1 MSSFANITQLA
12 ERIQSITAGLHLA
25 IPELIIAGTILFS
38 LLIELFLHGKTE
50 RFSTSWRY
58 FTCQIPLL
66 LALSLS
72 FQRSELGLT
81 GSFAS
86 GLFEANLGSNA
97 INTLILGIGFLLIL
111 MNQIHKKSL
120 SFEELTGFLS
130 ILLGA
135 LLSSLSSNALSLFLS
150 IEFMSMGTYVL
161 VSLRKESSRASLPYV
176 LFGLGSSAL
185 FIYGISLLYG
195 LTGTLDFT
203 SVDFSRGISVADP
216 YLRGFALGLFAVGLL
231 FKMSWAPFHP
241 WNPDVM
247 EHLPAA
253 WMTWIS
259 TAPKLAIAFVG
270 VRLLPGIPI
279 SFANEL
285 AALAIL
291 TLLVGNLGALGQ
303 NKTKRLLAYSSI
315 AHGGFLAMAWFFQP
329 MQALDAI
336 LFYGFLY
343 SIASLLVFYLIDDV
357 GADDVKS
364 FTGLGAEKP
373 LPAFFLLTGLIAL
386 VGLPPAGTFIAK
398 ITYFSLL
405 WSNYEMTT
413 SIGLLVLL
421 IVAILVTAIS
431 LFYYLKIPFQL
442 YFKKSTEKSD
452 LWIELTSLEIYSY
465 GFLTAIL
472 IASILFPAVLTNL
485 WK

>member
-1 MSSFANITQLA
+1 MPTFTNLTQLA
-12 ERIQSITAGLHLA
+12 ERIQSITTGLHLA

-38 LLIELFLHGKTE
+38 LFIELFLHGKTE

-72 FQRSELGLT
+72 FQRSELSSVGT
-81 GSFAS
+81 FAS

-111 MNQIHKKSL
+111 MNQIHKKTL
-120 SFEELTGFLS
+120 TFEELTGFLS

-135 LLSSLSSNALSLFLS
+135 LLSSMSSNALSLFLS

-247 EHLPAA
+247 EQLPAA

-270 VRLLPGIPI
+270 VRLLPALPI

-285 AALAIL
+285 AVLAIL

-329 MQALDAI
+329 IQALDAI

-343 SIASLLVFYLIDDV
+343 SIASLLVFYLIDEV
-357 GADDVKS
+357 AADKVTD
-364 FTGLGAEKP
+364 FAGLGTSKP
-373 LPAFFLLTGLIAL
+373 LPAFFLLTGLIAF

-398 ITYFSLL
+398 MTYFSLL
-405 WSNYEMTT
+405 WSNYEIST

-421 IVAILVTAIS
+421 ITAILVTAIS

-442 YFKKSTEKSD
+442 YFKKTSENTP
-452 LWIELTSLEIYSY
+452 LWADLTSLEIYSY

-472 IASILFPAVLTNL
+472 IASILFPTVFTNL

>member
-25 IPELIIAGTILFS
+25 IPELIVAGTILFS

-120 SFEELTGFLS
+120 TFEELTGFLS

-247 EHLPAA
+247 ENLPAA

-259 TAPKLAIAFVG
+259 TAPKVAIAFVG
-270 VRLLPGIPI
+270 VRLLPSLPV
-279 SFANEL
+279 SFVNEL
-285 AALAIL
+285 AVLAIL

-343 SIASLLVFYLIDDV
+343 SIASLLVFYLIDEV
-357 GADDVKS
+357 GAGDVKS
-364 FTGLGAEKP
+364 FAGLGAEKP

-398 ITYFSLL
+398 MTYFSLL

-421 IVAILVTAIS
+421 LVAILVTAIS

-452 LWIELTSLEIYSY
+452 LWKELTSLEIYSY

>member
-1 MSSFANITQLA
+1 MSSFASISTLT
-12 ERIQSITAGLHLA
+12 ERIQSITAGLNYV
-25 IPELIIAGTILFS
+25 IPELIVAGSILLS
-38 LLIELFLHGKTE
+38 LFIELFLHSKTE
-50 RFSTSWRY
+50 KFSTSWRY

-72 FQRSELGLT
+72 FQRSELGL
-81 GSFAS
+81 SEIFAA
-86 GLFEANLGSNA
+86 GLFEANIGSNA

-111 MNQIHKKSL
+111 MNQIHRKSFT
-120 SFEELTGFLS
+120 FEELIGFLS

-135 LLSSLSSNALSLFLS
+135 LLSSMSTHALSLFLS

-161 VSLRKESSRASLPYV
+161 VSLRKEAARASLPYV

-185 FIYGISLLYG
+185 FLYGISLLYG
-195 LTGTLDFT
+195 LTGSLDFT

-247 EHLPAA
+247 ENLPAS

-259 TAPKLAIAFVG
+259 TAPKIAIAFVG
-270 VRLLPGIPI
+270 IRLLPILPV

-285 AALAIL
+285 AVLAIL
-291 TLLVGNLGALGQ
+291 TLLVGHLGALGQ
-303 NKTKRLLAYSSI
+303 NKTKRLIAYSSI

-329 MQALDAI
+329 AQALDAI

-343 SIASLLVFYLIDDV
+343 SIASLLVFYLIDESGAEDV
-357 GADDVKS
+357 SA
-364 FTGLGAEKP
+364 FAGLGSSKP
-373 LPAFFLLTGLIAL
+373 LPAFFLLTGLVAL
-386 VGLPPAGTFIAK
+386 VGLPPAGTFLAK
-398 ITYFSLL
+398 LTYFSLL
-405 WSNYEMTT
+405 WSNYELNQTVG
-413 SIGLLVLL
+413 ILILL
-421 IVAILVTAIS
+421 IVAIFTTAIS

-442 YFKKSTEKSD
+442 YFKKSLVKSS
-452 LWIELTSLEIYSY
+452 LWSEMRPLEIGSY
-465 GFLTAIL
+465 GFLVAIL
-472 IASILFPAVLTNL
+472 LLSILFPTVLTNL

>member
-1 MSSFANITQLA
+1 MPTFSNLSQLS
-12 ERIQSITAGLHLA
+12 EIIQSIGAGLHLA
-25 IPELIIAGTILFS
+25 IPELIVAGAIIFS
-38 LLIELFLHGKTE
+38 LLIELFLHNKTE
-50 RFSTSWRY
+50 KFSTSWRY
-58 FTCQIPLL
+58 FSCQIPLL

-72 FQRSELGLT
+72 FQRNELGSI

-97 INTLILGIGFLLIL
+97 INTLILTIGFLLIL

-120 SFEELTGFLS
+120 TFEELIGFLS

-135 LLSSLSSNALSLFLS
+135 LLSSLSNNALSLFLS

-161 VSLRKESSRASLPYV
+161 VSLHKESSRASLPYV

-185 FIYGISLLYG
+185 FIYGISLMYG
-195 LTGTLDFT
+195 LTGTLDFS

-231 FKMSWAPFHP
+231 FKMSWVPFHP

-247 EHLPAA
+247 ETLPAG

-259 TAPKLAIAFVG
+259 TAPKIAIAFVG
-270 VRLLPGIPI
+270 IRLLPSLPV
-279 SFANEL
+279 SFSNEL
-285 AALAIL
+285 AVLAIA
-291 TLLVGNLGALGQ
+291 TLLVGNLGALSQ

-315 AHGGFLAMAWFFQP
+315 AHGGFMAMAWFFQP
-329 MQALDAI
+329 IQALDAV

-343 SIASLLVFYLIDDV
+343 SLASLLVFYLIDEKAAENV
-357 GADDVKS
+357 NSYAGI
-364 FTGLGAEKP
+364 GIEKP
-373 LPAFFLLTGLIAL
+373 LPSFFLLTGLVAL
-386 VGLPPAGTFIAK
+386 TGLPPAGTFIAK

-405 WSNYEMTT
+405 WSSYENNPATWVL
-413 SIGLLVLL
+413 ILLV
-421 IVAILVTAIS
+421 VAVLVTAIS
-431 LFYYLKIPFQL
+431 LFYYLKIPFQM
-442 YFKKSTEKSD
+442 YFKKSTEKSKLWAD
-452 LWIELTSLEIYSY
+452 LSFLEMCSY

-472 IASILFPAVLTNL
+472 ITSILFPALVSAL

>member
-25 IPELIIAGTILFS
+25 IPELIVAGTILFS

-50 RFSTSWRY
+50 KFSTSWRY

-72 FQRSELGLT
+72 FQRNELGST

-86 GLFEANLGSNA
+86 GLFEANVGSNA

-120 SFEELTGFLS
+120 TFEELTGFLS

-135 LLSSLSSNALSLFLS
+135 LLSSLSSNSLSLFLS

-195 LTGTLDFT
+195 LTGTLDYT

-247 EHLPAA
+247 EQLPAA

-270 VRLLPGIPI
+270 VRLLPALPV
-279 SFANEL
+279 SFVNDL
-285 AALAIL
+285 AVLAVL

-303 NKTKRLLAYSSI
+303 NNTKRLLAYSSI
-315 AHGGFLAMAWFFQP
+315 AHGGFLAIAWFFQP
-329 MQALDAI
+329 IQALDAI

-343 SIASLLVFYLIDDV
+343 SIASLLVFYLIDEV
-357 GADDVKS
+357 GANEVKS
-364 FTGLGAEKP
+364 FAGLGVEKP

-386 VGLPPAGTFIAK
+386 VGLPPAGTFLAK
-398 ITYFSLL
+398 MTYFSLL

-421 IVAILVTAIS
+421 LVAIVVTAIS

-442 YFKKSTEKSD
+442 YFKKSTEKSN
-452 LWIELTSLEIYSY
+452 LWQELTSLEIYSY

-472 IASILFPAVLTNL
+472 IASILFPAALTNL

>member
-1 MSSFANITQLA
+1 MSSFASISTLT
-12 ERIQSITAGLHLA
+12 ERIQSITAGLNYV
-25 IPELIIAGTILFS
+25 IPELIVAGTILTS
-38 LLIELFLHGKTE
+38 LFIELFLHSKTE
-50 RFSTSWRY
+50 KFSTSWRY

-72 FQRSELGLT
+72 FQRSELGLS
-81 GSFAS
+81 GIFAA
-86 GLFEANLGSNA
+86 GLFEVNIGSNA

-111 MNQIHKKSL
+111 MNQIHKKSFT
-120 SFEELTGFLS
+120 FEELIGFLS

-135 LLSSLSSNALSLFLS
+135 LLSSMSTHALSLFLS

-161 VSLRKESSRASLPYV
+161 VSLRKEAARASLPYV

-185 FIYGISLLYG
+185 FLYGISLLYG
-195 LTGTLDFT
+195 LTGSLDFT

-247 EHLPAA
+247 ENLPAS

-259 TAPKLAIAFVG
+259 TAPKIAIAFVG
-270 VRLLPGIPI
+270 IRLLPILPV

-285 AALAIL
+285 AVLAIL
-291 TLLVGNLGALGQ
+291 TLLVGHLGALGQ

-329 MQALDAI
+329 AQALDAI

-343 SIASLLVFYLIDDV
+343 SIASLLVFYLIDE
-357 GADDVKS
+357 S
-364 FTGLGAEKP
+364 GAEDVSAFASLGSSKP
-373 LPAFFLLTGLIAL
+373 LPAFFLLTGLVAL
-386 VGLPPAGTFIAK
+386 VGLPPAGTFLAK
-398 ITYFSLL
+398 LTYFSLL
-405 WSNYEMTT
+405 WSNYELNQTVG
-413 SIGLLVLL
+413 ILILL
-421 IVAILVTAIS
+421 IVAIFTTAIS

-442 YFKKSTEKSD
+442 YFKKSLVKSS
-452 LWIELTSLEIYSY
+452 LWSEMRPLEIGSY
-465 GFLTAIL
+465 GFLVAIL
-472 IASILFPAVLTNL
+472 LLSILFPTVLTNL

>member
-25 IPELIIAGTILFS
+25 IPELIVAGTILFS

-195 LTGTLDFT
+195 LTGTLDFM

-247 EHLPAA
+247 ENLPAA

-270 VRLLPGIPI
+270 VRLLQGIPI
-279 SFANEL
+279 SFVNEL
-285 AALAIL
+285 AVLAVL

-343 SIASLLVFYLIDDV
+343 SIASLLVFYLIDEV

-364 FTGLGAEKP
+364 FAGLGAEKP

-421 IVAILVTAIS
+421 LVAILVTAIS

-452 LWIELTSLEIYSY
+452 LWKELTSLEIYSY

>member
-1 MSSFANITQLA
+1 MSSFAAISQLT
-12 ERIQSITAGLHLA
+12 ERIQSITTGLNYV
-25 IPELIIAGTILFS
+25 IPELIVAGSILLS
-38 LLIELFLHGKTE
+38 LFIELFLHAKTE
-50 RFSTSWRY
+50 KFSTSWRY

-72 FQRSELGLT
+72 FQRSELGLN
-81 GSFAS
+81 GVFAA

-97 INTLILGIGFLLIL
+97 INTLILSIGFLLIL
-111 MNQIHKKSL
+111 MNQIHRKSFT
-120 SFEELTGFLS
+120 FEELIGFLS

-135 LLSSLSSNALSLFLS
+135 LLSSMSANALSLFLS
-150 IEFMSMGTYVL
+150 IEFMSIGTYVL
-161 VSLRKESSRASLPYV
+161 VSLRKEAARASLPYV

-185 FIYGISLLYG
+185 FLYGISLVYG

-247 EHLPAA
+247 ENLPAS

-270 VRLLPGIPI
+270 IRIIPLLPV

-285 AALAIL
+285 AILAVL
-291 TLLVGNLGALGQ
+291 TLLVGHLGALGQ

-329 MQALDAI
+329 TQALDAL

-343 SIASLLVFYLIDDV
+343 SIASLLVFYLIDES
-357 GADDVKS
+357 GADDVS
-364 FTGLGAEKP
+364 AFAGLGSIKP
-373 LPAFFLLTGLIAL
+373 LPSFFLLVGLIAL
-386 VGLPPAGTFIAK
+386 LGLPPAGTFLAK
-398 ITYFSLL
+398 LTYFSLL
-405 WSNYEMTT
+405 WSNYEINQAMG
-413 SIGLLVLL
+413 ILILL
-421 IVAILVTAIS
+421 IVAIFTTAIS
-431 LFYYLKIPFQL
+431 LYYYLKIPFQL
-442 YFKKSTEKSD
+442 YFKKSLVKSS
-452 LWIELTSLEIYSY
+452 LWSEMNSLEIYSY

-472 IASILFPAVLTNL
+472 ILSILFPTVLTNL
-485 WK
+485 W

>member
-25 IPELIIAGTILFS
+25 IPELIVAGTILFS

-195 LTGTLDFT
+195 LTGTLDFM

-247 EHLPAA
+247 ENLPAA

-270 VRLLPGIPI
+270 VRLLPSLPV
-279 SFANEL
+279 SFVNEL
-285 AALAIL
+285 AVLAIL

-303 NKTKRLLAYSSI
+303 NNTKRLLAYSSI

-343 SIASLLVFYLIDDV
+343 SIASLLVFYLIDEV

-364 FTGLGAEKP
+364 FAGLGTEKP

-398 ITYFSLL
+398 MTYFSLL

-421 IVAILVTAIS
+421 LVAIIVTAIS
-431 LFYYLKIPFQL
+431 LFYYLKIPFQM
-442 YFKKSTEKSD
+442 YFKKSSEKSN
-452 LWIELTSLEIYSY
+452 LWKGLTSLEIYSY

>member
-25 IPELIIAGTILFS
+25 IPELIVAGTILFS

-50 RFSTSWRY
+50 KFSTSWRY

-72 FQRSELGLT
+72 FQRNELGST

-86 GLFEANLGSNA
+86 GLFEANVGSNA

-111 MNQIHKKSL
+111 MNQIHKKSIT
-120 SFEELTGFLS
+120 FEELTGFLS

-135 LLSSLSSNALSLFLS
+135 LLSSLSSNSLSLFLS

-195 LTGTLDFT
+195 LTGTLDYT

-247 EHLPAA
+247 EQLPAA

-270 VRLLPGIPI
+270 VRLLPALPV
-279 SFANEL
+279 SFVNEL
-285 AALAIL
+285 AILAVL

-303 NKTKRLLAYSSI
+303 NNTKRLLAYSSI
-315 AHGGFLAMAWFFQP
+315 AHGGFLAIAWFFQP
-329 MQALDAI
+329 IQALDAI

-343 SIASLLVFYLIDDV
+343 SIASLLVFYLIDEV
-357 GADDVKS
+357 GANEVKS
-364 FTGLGAEKP
+364 FAGLGAEKP

-386 VGLPPAGTFIAK
+386 VGLPPAGTFLAK
-398 ITYFSLL
+398 MTYFSLL

-421 IVAILVTAIS
+421 LVAIVVTAIS

-442 YFKKSTEKSD
+442 YFKKSTEKSN
-452 LWIELTSLEIYSY
+452 LWQELTSLEIYSY

-472 IASILFPAVLTNL
+472 IASILFPAALTNL

>member
-1 MSSFANITQLA
+1 MSSFANITQLT
-12 ERIQSITAGLHLA
+12 ERIQSITAGLQLV

-38 LLIELFLHGKTE
+38 LFIELFLHGKTE
-50 RFSTSWRY
+50 KFSTSWRY
-58 FTCQIPLL
+58 FILQIPLL

-72 FQRSELGLT
+72 FQRSELALT

-86 GLFEANLGSNA
+86 GLFDINLGSNA
-97 INTLILGIGFLLIL
+97 VNTLILAIGFLLIL
-111 MNQIHKKSL
+111 MNQIHQKSFT
-120 SFEELTGFLS
+120 FEELTGFLS

-135 LLSSLSSNALSLFLS
+135 LLVTLSTSALSLFLS

-161 VSLRKESSRASLPYV
+161 VSLRKEAARASLPYV

-185 FIYGISLLYG
+185 FLYGISILYG
-195 LTGTLDFT
+195 LTGTLDLT
-203 SVDFSRGISVADP
+203 SVDFSRGLSVADP
-216 YLRGFALGLFAVGLL
+216 LLRGFALGLFAVGLL

-247 EHLPAA
+247 ENLPAS

-270 VRLLPGIPI
+270 VRLLSALPV

-285 AALAIL
+285 AVLAIL

-315 AHGGFLAMAWFFQP
+315 AHGGFIALAWFFQP
-329 MQALDAI
+329 IQALDAI

-343 SIASLLVFYLIDDV
+343 SIASLLVFYLIDES
-357 GADDVKS
+357 GADDMTA
-364 FTGLGAEKP
+364 FAGLGSAKP
-373 LPAFFLLTGLIAL
+373 LPSFFLLSGLIAL

-398 ITYFSLL
+398 LTYFSLL
-405 WSNYEMTT
+405 WSNYEINPA
-413 SIGLLVLL
+413 IGLLLVLL
-421 IVAILVTAIS
+421 VAIAMTAVSLV
-431 LFYYLKIPFQL
+431 YYLKIPFQMF
-442 YFKKSTEKSD
+442 FKKSSNKSNI
-452 LWIELTSLEIYSY
+452 WTELTSLQIYSY
-465 GFLTAIL
+465 GFLTLIL
-472 IASILFPAVLTNL
+472 ILSILFPAVLTNL

>member
-1 MSSFANITQLA
+1 MSSFASISTLT
-12 ERIQSITAGLHLA
+12 ERIQSITAGLNYV
-25 IPELIIAGTILFS
+25 IPELIVAGTILTS
-38 LLIELFLHGKTE
+38 LFIELFLHSKTE
-50 RFSTSWRY
+50 KFSTSWRY

-72 FQRSELGLT
+72 FQRSELGLS
-81 GSFAS
+81 GIFAA
-86 GLFEANLGSNA
+86 GLFEVNIGSNA

-111 MNQIHKKSL
+111 MNQIHRKSFT
-120 SFEELTGFLS
+120 FEEMIGFLS

-135 LLSSLSSNALSLFLS
+135 LLSSMSTHALSLFLS
-150 IEFMSMGTYVL
+150 IEFMSIGTYVL
-161 VSLRKESSRASLPYV
+161 VSLRKEAARASLPYV

-185 FIYGISLLYG
+185 FLYGISLLYG
-195 LTGTLDFT
+195 LTGSLDFT

-247 EHLPAA
+247 ENLPAS

-259 TAPKLAIAFVG
+259 TAPKIAIAFVG
-270 VRLLPGIPI
+270 IRLLSILPV

-285 AALAIL
+285 AVLAVL
-291 TLLVGNLGALGQ
+291 TLMVGHLGALGQ

-329 MQALDAI
+329 AQALDAI

-343 SIASLLVFYLIDDV
+343 SIASLLVFYLIDESGAEDV
-357 GADDVKS
+357 SA
-364 FTGLGAEKP
+364 FAGLGSSKP
-373 LPAFFLLTGLIAL
+373 LPAFFLLTGLVAL
-386 VGLPPAGTFIAK
+386 VGLPPAGTFLAK
-398 ITYFSLL
+398 LTYFSLL
-405 WSNYEMTT
+405 WSNYELNQTVG
-413 SIGLLVLL
+413 ILILL
-421 IVAILVTAIS
+421 IVAIFTTAIS

-442 YFKKSTEKSD
+442 YFKKSLVKSS
-452 LWIELTSLEIYSY
+452 LWLEMRPLEIGSY
-465 GFLTAIL
+465 GFLVAIL
-472 IASILFPAVLTNL
+472 LLSILFPTVLTNL

>member
-1 MSSFANITQLA
+1 MSSFASISTLT
-12 ERIQSITAGLHLA
+12 ERIQSITAGLNYV
-25 IPELIIAGTILFS
+25 IPELIVAGSILLS
-38 LLIELFLHGKTE
+38 LFIELFLHSKTE
-50 RFSTSWRY
+50 KFSTSWRY

-72 FQRSELGLT
+72 FQRSELGLS
-81 GSFAS
+81 GIFAA
-86 GLFEANLGSNA
+86 GLFEANIGSNA

-111 MNQIHKKSL
+111 MNQIHKKSFT
-120 SFEELTGFLS
+120 FEELIGFLS

-135 LLSSLSSNALSLFLS
+135 LLSSMSTHALNLFLS

-161 VSLRKESSRASLPYV
+161 VSLRKEAARASLPYV

-185 FIYGISLLYG
+185 FLYGISLLYG
-195 LTGTLDFT
+195 LTGSLDFT

-247 EHLPAA
+247 ENLPAS

-259 TAPKLAIAFVG
+259 TAPKIAIAFVG
-270 VRLLPGIPI
+270 IRLLPILPV

-285 AALAIL
+285 AVLAVL
-291 TLLVGNLGALGQ
+291 TLLVGHLGALGQ

-329 MQALDAI
+329 AQALDAI

-343 SIASLLVFYLIDDV
+343 SIASLLVFYLIDES
-357 GADDVKS
+357 GADEVS
-364 FTGLGAEKP
+364 AFAGLGSSKP
-373 LPAFFLLTGLIAL
+373 LPAFFLLTGLVAL
-386 VGLPPAGTFIAK
+386 VGLPPAGTFLAK
-398 ITYFSLL
+398 LTYFSLL
-405 WSNYEMTT
+405 WSNYELNQTVG
-413 SIGLLVLL
+413 ILILL
-421 IVAILVTAIS
+421 IVAIFTTAIS

-442 YFKKSTEKSD
+442 YFKKSLGKSS
-452 LWIELTSLEIYSY
+452 LWSEMRPLEIGSY
-465 GFLTAIL
+465 GFLVAIL
-472 IASILFPAVLTNL
+472 LLSILFPTVLTNL

>member
-1 MSSFANITQLA
+1 MSTFSNLTQLA
-12 ERIQSITAGLHLA
+12 EKIQSITTGLHLA
-25 IPELIIAGTILFS
+25 IPELIVAGTILFS
-38 LLIELFLHGKTE
+38 LLIELLLHTKTE
-50 RFSTSWRY
+50 KFSTSWRY
-58 FTCQIPLL
+58 FSCQIPLL

-72 FQRSELGLT
+72 FQRTELGLT

-86 GLFEANLGSNA
+86 GLFEANLGSDA

-120 SFEELTGFLS
+120 TFEELTGFLS

-135 LLSSLSSNALSLFLS
+135 LLSSMSSNALSLFLS

-247 EHLPAA
+247 EKLPAA

-259 TAPKLAIAFVG
+259 TAPKLAITFVG
-270 VRLLPGIPI
+270 VRLLPSLPV

-285 AALAIL
+285 AVLAIL
-291 TLLVGNLGALGQ
+291 TLLIGNLGALGQ

-315 AHGGFLAMAWFFQP
+315 AHGGFLGMAWFFQP
-329 MQALDAI
+329 VQALDAI

-343 SIASLLVFYLIDDV
+343 SIASLLVFYLIDEVAAEDV
-357 GADDVKS
+357 SDFA
-364 FTGLGAEKP
+364 GLGNSKP
-373 LPAFFLLTGLIAL
+373 FPAFFLLTGLIAL

-398 ITYFSLL
+398 VTYFSLL
-405 WSNYEMTT
+405 WSNYEVTT

-421 IVAILVTAIS
+421 VVALLVTAIS

-442 YFKKSTEKSD
+442 YFKKPAKKTT
-452 LWIELTSLEIYSY
+452 LWMDLTSIEIYSY
-465 GFLTAIL
+465 GFLTLIL
-472 IASILFPAVLTNL
+472 IASILFPAVFTNL

>member
-1 MSSFANITQLA
+1 MSSFTNLTQLA

-25 IPELIIAGTILFS
+25 IPELIVAGTILFS

-72 FQRSELGLT
+72 FQRSELGST

-120 SFEELTGFLS
+120 TFEELTGFLS

-247 EHLPAA
+247 ENLPAS

-270 VRLLPGIPI
+270 VRLLPTLPV
-279 SFANEL
+279 SFVNEL
-285 AALAIL
+285 AVLAVL

-303 NKTKRLLAYSSI
+303 NNTKRLLAYSSI
-315 AHGGFLAMAWFFQP
+315 AHGGFLAIAWFFQP
-329 MQALDAI
+329 IQALDAI

-343 SIASLLVFYLIDDV
+343 SIASLLVFYLIDEV
-357 GADDVKS
+357 GADEVKS
-364 FTGLGAEKP
+364 FAGLGVENP

-386 VGLPPAGTFIAK
+386 VGLPPAGTFLAK
-398 ITYFSLL
+398 MTYFSLL

-421 IVAILVTAIS
+421 LVAIVVTAIS

-442 YFKKSTEKSD
+442 YFKKSTEKSN
-452 LWIELTSLEIYSY
+452 LWQELTSLEIYSY

-472 IASILFPAVLTNL
+472 IASILFPTALTNL

>member
-1 MSSFANITQLA
+1 MPFFDNISLLH
-12 ERIQSITAGLHLA
+12 ERIQSITAGLQLV
-25 IPELIIAGTILFS
+25 IPELIISGTVLFS

-50 RFSTSWRY
+50 KFSTSWRY
-58 FTCQIPLL
+58 FFLQIPLL

-72 FQRSELGLT
+72 FQRNELALT

-97 INTLILGIGFLLIL
+97 VNTLILSIGFLLIL

-120 SFEELTGFLS
+120 SFEELIGFLS
-130 ILLGA
+130 ILLG
-135 LLSSLSSNALSLFLS
+135 SLFVTMSTSGLSLFLS

-185 FIYGISLLYG
+185 FVYGISLIYG
-195 LTGTLDFT
+195 LTGTLDF
-203 SVDFSRGISVADP
+203 SGVDFSRGISVADP
-216 YLRGFALGLFAVGLL
+216 FLRGLALGLFAVGLL

-247 EHLPAA
+247 ENLPAS

-270 VRLLPGIPI
+270 IRILPILPV
-279 SFANEL
+279 SYVNEL
-285 AALAIL
+285 AALAVL
-291 TLLVGNLGALGQ
+291 TLVIGNFGALGQ

-329 MQALDAI
+329 TQALDAI

-343 SIASLLVFYLIDDV
+343 SIASLLVFYLID
-357 GADDVKS
+357 VK
-364 FTGLGAEKP
+364 GAEDVTSFAGQGVAKP
-373 LPAFFLLTGLIAL
+373 LPSFFLLSGLVAL
-386 VGLPPAGTFIAK
+386 VGLPPAGTFLAK
-398 ITYFSLL
+398 LTYFSLL
-405 WSNYEMTT
+405 WSNYEINP
-413 SIGLLVLL
+413 SVGILILLLV
-421 IVAILVTAIS
+421 AIFTTAVS

-442 YFKKSTEKSD
+442 YFKKSTLKS
-452 LWIELTSLEIYSY
+452 TSWSTTSALEIYSY

-472 IASILFPAVLTNL
+472 IVSILFPGLVTNL

>member
-25 IPELIIAGTILFS
+25 IPELIVAGTILFS

-50 RFSTSWRY
+50 KFSTSWRY

-72 FQRSELGLT
+72 FQRNELGST

-86 GLFEANLGSNA
+86 GLFEANVGSNA

-120 SFEELTGFLS
+120 TFEELTGFLS

-135 LLSSLSSNALSLFLS
+135 LLSSLSSNSLSLFLS

-195 LTGTLDFT
+195 LTGTLDYT

-247 EHLPAA
+247 EQLPAA

-259 TAPKLAIAFVG
+259 TAPKIAIAFVG
-270 VRLLPGIPI
+270 VRLLPALPV
-279 SFANEL
+279 SFVNEL
-285 AALAIL
+285 AILAVL

-303 NKTKRLLAYSSI
+303 NNTKRLLAYSSI
-315 AHGGFLAMAWFFQP
+315 AHGGFLAIAWFFQP
-329 MQALDAI
+329 IQALDAI

-343 SIASLLVFYLIDDV
+343 SIASLLVFYLIDEV
-357 GADDVKS
+357 GANEVKS
-364 FTGLGAEKP
+364 FAGLGVEKP

-386 VGLPPAGTFIAK
+386 VGLPPAGTFLAK
-398 ITYFSLL
+398 MTYFSLL

-421 IVAILVTAIS
+421 LVAIVVTAIS

-442 YFKKSTEKSD
+442 YFKKSTEKSN
-452 LWIELTSLEIYSY
+452 LWQELTSLEIYSY

-472 IASILFPAVLTNL
+472 IASILFPAALTNL

>member
-1 MSSFANITQLA
+1 MSSFANITQLT
-12 ERIQSITAGLHLA
+12 ERIQSITAGLQLV

-50 RFSTSWRY
+50 KFSTSWRY
-58 FTCQIPLL
+58 FTVQIPLL

-72 FQRSELGLT
+72 FQRSELALT
-81 GSFAS
+81 GTFAS

-97 INTLILGIGFLLIL
+97 INTLILGIGFLLIM
-111 MNQIHKKSL
+111 MNQIHKKTL
-120 SFEELTGFLS
+120 TFEEMTGFLA

-135 LLSSLSSNALSLFLS
+135 LLSSLSTNALSLFLS

-161 VSLRKESSRASLPYV
+161 VSLRKEAARASLPYV

-185 FIYGISLLYG
+185 FLYGISLLYG
-195 LTGTLDFT
+195 LTGTLDLT

-247 EHLPAA
+247 ENLPAA
-253 WMTWIS
+253 WMSWIS

-270 VRLLPGIPI
+270 IRLLPAMPV
-279 SFANEL
+279 SFVNEL
-285 AALAIL
+285 AVLAIL

-303 NKTKRLLAYSSI
+303 NNTKRLLAYSSI

-343 SIASLLVFYLIDDV
+343 SIASILVFYLIDEASAEEV
-357 GADDVKS
+357 TAFS
-364 FTGLGAEKP
+364 GLGASKP
-373 LPAFFLLTGLIAL
+373 LPSFFLLTGLVAL

-398 ITYFSLL
+398 LTYFSLL
-405 WSNYEMTT
+405 WSSYEINPAVGT
-413 SIGLLVLL
+413 LVLL
-421 IVAILVTAIS
+421 IVAIFTTAIA
-431 LFYYLKIPFQL
+431 LVYYLKIPFQM
-442 YFKKSTEKSD
+442 YFKKSTEKSS
-452 LWIELTSLEIYSY
+452 LWSELSGLQIYSY

-472 IASILFPAVLTNL
+472 LLSILFPGVLTNL

>member
-120 SFEELTGFLS
+120 TFEELTGFLS

-247 EHLPAA
+247 ENLPAA

-259 TAPKLAIAFVG
+259 TAPKVAIAFVG
-270 VRLLPGIPI
+270 VRLLPSLPV
-279 SFANEL
+279 SFVNEL
-285 AALAIL
+285 AVLAIL

-343 SIASLLVFYLIDDV
+343 SIASLLVFYLIDEV
-357 GADDVKS
+357 GAGDVKS
-364 FTGLGAEKP
+364 FAGLGAEKP

-421 IVAILVTAIS
+421 LVAILVTAIS

-452 LWIELTSLEIYSY
+452 LWKELTSLEIYSY

>member
-25 IPELIIAGTILFS
+25 IPELIVAGTILFS

-72 FQRSELGLT
+72 FQRSEIGLT

-195 LTGTLDFT
+195 LTGTLDFM

-247 EHLPAA
+247 ENLPAA

-270 VRLLPGIPI
+270 VRLLPSLPV
-279 SFANEL
+279 SFVNEL
-285 AALAIL
+285 AVLAIL

-303 NKTKRLLAYSSI
+303 NNTKRLLAYSSI

-343 SIASLLVFYLIDDV
+343 SIASLLVFYLIDEV

-364 FTGLGAEKP
+364 FAGLGTEKP

-398 ITYFSLL
+398 MTYFSLL

-421 IVAILVTAIS
+421 LVAIIVTAIS
-431 LFYYLKIPFQL
+431 LFYYLKIPFQM
-442 YFKKSTEKSD
+442 YFKKSSEKSN
-452 LWIELTSLEIYSY
+452 LWKGLTSLEIYSY

>member
-1 MSSFANITQLA
+1 MSTFSNLTQLA
-12 ERIQSITAGLHLA
+12 EKIQSITTGLHLA
-25 IPELIIAGTILFS
+25 IPELIVAGTILFS
-38 LLIELFLHGKTE
+38 LLIELFLHTKTE
-50 RFSTSWRY
+50 KFSTSWRY

-72 FQRSELGLT
+72 FQRTELGIT

-86 GLFEANLGSNA
+86 GLFEANLGSDA

-120 SFEELTGFLS
+120 TFEELTGFLS

-135 LLSSLSSNALSLFLS
+135 LLSSMSSNALSLFLS

-247 EHLPAA
+247 EKLPAA
-253 WMTWIS
+253 WMNWIS

-270 VRLLPGIPI
+270 VRLLPSLPV

-291 TLLVGNLGALGQ
+291 TLLVGNLGAMGQ

-329 MQALDAI
+329 VQALDAI

-343 SIASLLVFYLIDDV
+343 SIASLLVFYLIDEVAAEDV
-357 GADDVKS
+357 SDFA
-364 FTGLGAEKP
+364 GLGNSKP
-373 LPAFFLLTGLIAL
+373 MPAFFLLTGLIAL

-398 ITYFSLL
+398 VTYFSLL
-405 WSNYEMTT
+405 WSNYEVTT

-421 IVAILVTAIS
+421 VVALLVTAIS

-442 YFKKSTEKSD
+442 YFKKPAKKTT
-452 LWIELTSLEIYSY
+452 LWMDLTSIEIYSY
-465 GFLTAIL
+465 GFLTLIL
-472 IASILFPAVLTNL
+472 IASILFPAVFTNL

>member
-1 MSSFANITQLA
+1 MSSFAAISQLT
-12 ERIQSITAGLHLA
+12 ERIQSITTGLNYV
-25 IPELIIAGTILFS
+25 IPELIVAGSILLS
-38 LLIELFLHGKTE
+38 LFIELFLHAKTE
-50 RFSTSWRY
+50 KFSTSWRY

-72 FQRSELGLT
+72 FQRSELGLN
-81 GSFAS
+81 GVFAA

-97 INTLILGIGFLLIL
+97 INTLILSIGFLLIL
-111 MNQIHKKSL
+111 MNQIHRKSFT
-120 SFEELTGFLS
+120 FEELIGFLS

-135 LLSSLSSNALSLFLS
+135 LLSSMSANALSLFLS
-150 IEFMSMGTYVL
+150 IEFMSIGTYVL
-161 VSLRKESSRASLPYV
+161 VSLRKEAARASLPYV

-185 FIYGISLLYG
+185 FLYGISLVYG

-247 EHLPAA
+247 ENLPAS

-270 VRLLPGIPI
+270 IRIIPLLPV

-285 AALAIL
+285 AILAVL
-291 TLLVGNLGALGQ
+291 TLLVGHLGALGQ

-329 MQALDAI
+329 TQALDAL

-343 SIASLLVFYLIDDV
+343 SIASLLVFYLIDES
-357 GADDVKS
+357 GADDVS
-364 FTGLGAEKP
+364 AFAGLGSIKP
-373 LPAFFLLTGLIAL
+373 LPSFFLLVGLIAL
-386 VGLPPAGTFIAK
+386 LGLPPAGTFLAK
-398 ITYFSLL
+398 LTYFSLL
-405 WSNYEMTT
+405 WSNYEINQAMG
-413 SIGLLVLL
+413 ILILL
-421 IVAILVTAIS
+421 IVAIFTTAIS
-431 LFYYLKIPFQL
+431 LYYYLKIPFQL
-442 YFKKSTEKSD
+442 YFKKSLVKSS
-452 LWIELTSLEIYSY
+452 LWSEMNSLEIYSY

-472 IASILFPAVLTNL
+472 ILSILFPTVLTNL

>member
-1 MSSFANITQLA
+1 MSSFAAISQLT
-12 ERIQSITAGLHLA
+12 ERIQSITTGLNYV
-25 IPELIIAGTILFS
+25 IPELIVAGSILLS
-38 LLIELFLHGKTE
+38 LFIELFLHAKTE
-50 RFSTSWRY
+50 KFSTSWRY

-72 FQRSELGLT
+72 FQRSELGLN
-81 GSFAS
+81 GVFAA

-97 INTLILGIGFLLIL
+97 INTLILSIGFLLIL
-111 MNQIHKKSL
+111 MNQIHRKSFT
-120 SFEELTGFLS
+120 FEELIGFLS

-135 LLSSLSSNALSLFLS
+135 LLSSMSANALSLFLS
-150 IEFMSMGTYVL
+150 IEFMSIGTYVL
-161 VSLRKESSRASLPYV
+161 VSLRKEAVRASLPYV

-185 FIYGISLLYG
+185 FLYGISLVYG

-247 EHLPAA
+247 ENLPAS

-270 VRLLPGIPI
+270 IRIIPLLPV

-285 AALAIL
+285 AILAVL
-291 TLLVGNLGALGQ
+291 TLLVGHLGALGQ

-329 MQALDAI
+329 TQALDAL

-343 SIASLLVFYLIDDV
+343 SIASLLVFYLIDES
-357 GADDVKS
+357 GADDVS
-364 FTGLGAEKP
+364 AFAGLGSIKP
-373 LPAFFLLTGLIAL
+373 LPSFFLLVGLIAL
-386 VGLPPAGTFIAK
+386 LGLPPAGTFLAK
-398 ITYFSLL
+398 LTYFSLL
-405 WSNYEMTT
+405 WSNYEINQAMG
-413 SIGLLVLL
+413 ILILL
-421 IVAILVTAIS
+421 IVAIFTTAIS
-431 LFYYLKIPFQL
+431 LYYYLKIPFQL
-442 YFKKSTEKSD
+442 YFKKSLVKSS
-452 LWIELTSLEIYSY
+452 LWSEMNSLEIYSY

-472 IASILFPAVLTNL
+472 ILSILFPTVLTNL

>member
-38 LLIELFLHGKTE
+38 LLVELFLHGKTE
-50 RFSTSWRY
+50 KFSTSWRY
-58 FTCQIPLL
+58 FSCQIPLL

-120 SFEELTGFLS
+120 TFEELIGFLS

-135 LLSSLSSNALSLFLS
+135 LLSSMSSNALSLFLS

-161 VSLRKESSRASLPYV
+161 VSLRKESSKASLPYV

-203 SVDFSRGISVADP
+203 SVDFSRGISVANP

-285 AALAIL
+285 AALSIL

-329 MQALDAI
+329 VQALDSI

-343 SIASLLVFYLIDDV
+343 SIASLLVFYLIDEVAASDV
-357 GADDVKS
+357 AAFAGQGS
-364 FTGLGAEKP
+364 EKP

-413 SIGLLVLL
+413 SIGLLILL

-431 LFYYLKIPFQL
+431 LIYYLKIPFQL
-442 YFKKSTEKSD
+442 YFKKSKQKSD
-452 LWIELTSLEIYSY
+452 LWKELTSLEIYSY

>member
-1 MSSFANITQLA
+1 MSSFANLNQLA

-25 IPELIIAGTILFS
+25 IPELIVAGTILFS
-38 LLIELFLHGKTE
+38 LLIELFLQGKTE
-50 RFSTSWRY
+50 KFSTSWRY
-58 FTCQIPLL
+58 FILQIPLL

-72 FQRSELGLT
+72 FQRSELALT

-97 INTLILGIGFLLIL
+97 VNTLILAIGFLLIL
-111 MNQIHKKSL
+111 MNQIHKKSFT
-120 SFEELTGFLS
+120 FEELTGFLS

-135 LLSSLSSNALSLFLS
+135 LFATMSTSALSLFLS

-161 VSLRKESSRASLPYV
+161 LSLRKQAARASLPYV

-203 SVDFSRGISVADP
+203 HVDFSRGISVADP

-231 FKMSWAPFHP
+231 FKMSWAPLHP

-247 EHLPAA
+247 ENLPAS

-270 VRLLPGIPI
+270 IRIIPQLPV
-279 SFANEL
+279 SFVNEL
-285 AALAIL
+285 AVLAIL

-315 AHGGFLAMAWFFQP
+315 AHGGFIAMAWFFQP
-329 MQALDAI
+329 NQALDAI

-343 SIASLLVFYLIDDV
+343 SIASLLVFYLIDE
-357 GADDVKS
+357 S
-364 FTGLGAEKP
+364 GAEDVTAFAGQGSAKP
-373 LPAFFLLTGLIAL
+373 LPSFFLMFGLIAL

-398 ITYFSLL
+398 LTYFSLL
-405 WSNYEMTT
+405 WSNYEINPTLGILILLLGAIFMTAV
-413 SIGLLVLL
+413 SLV
-421 IVAILVTAIS
+421 
-431 LFYYLKIPFQL
+431 YYLKIPFQL
-442 YFKKSTEKSD
+442 YFKKSSGKSS
-452 LWIELTSLEIYSY
+452 LWSELTNLQIYSY

-472 IASILFPAVLTNL
+472 LLSILYPAVLTNL

>member
-1 MSSFANITQLA
+1 
-12 ERIQSITAGLHLA
+12 
-25 IPELIIAGTILFS
+25 
-38 LLIELFLHGKTE
+38 
-50 RFSTSWRY
+50 
-58 FTCQIPLL
+58 
-66 LALSLS
+66 
-72 FQRSELGLT
+72 
-81 GSFAS
+81 
-86 GLFEANLGSNA
+86 
-97 INTLILGIGFLLIL
+97 
-111 MNQIHKKSL
+111 
-120 SFEELTGFLS
+120 
-130 ILLGA
+130 
-135 LLSSLSSNALSLFLS
+135 LSSNALSLFLS
-150 IEFMSMGTYVL
+150 IELMSMGTYVL

-203 SVDFSRGISVADP
+203 SVDFSRGVSVADP

-247 EHLPAA
+247 EQLPAA

-270 VRLLPGIPI
+270 VRLLPGLPI
-279 SFANEL
+279 SYANEL
-285 AALAIL
+285 AVLAIL

-303 NKTKRLLAYSSI
+303 NNTKRLLAYSSI

-329 MQALDAI
+329 IQALDAI

-343 SIASLLVFYLIDDV
+343 SIASLLVFYLIDDAA
-357 GADDVKS
+357 ADKITS
-364 FTGLGAEKP
+364 FAGLGSEKP
-373 LPAFFLLTGLIAL
+373 LPSFFLLTGLVAL

-398 ITYFSLL
+398 MTYFSLL
-405 WSNYEMTT
+405 WSNYETT
-413 SIGLLVLL
+413 SSIGLLILL

-442 YFKKSTEKSD
+442 YFKKSTEKTR
-452 LWIELTSLEIYSY
+452 LWADLTSLEIYSY

-472 IASILFPAVLTNL
+472 MASLLFPAVLTNL